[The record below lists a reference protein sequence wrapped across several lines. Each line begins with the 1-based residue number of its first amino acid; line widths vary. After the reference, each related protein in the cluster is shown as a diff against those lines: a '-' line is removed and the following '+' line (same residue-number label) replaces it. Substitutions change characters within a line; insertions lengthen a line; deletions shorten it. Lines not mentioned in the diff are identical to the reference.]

1 MDRNYPE
8 GADLYQQIIH
18 VTRYAKYRPD
28 LQRREFWNETV
39 DRYADFM
46 ESMVHERTPYR
57 MTNLEVSNLRE
68 AIWNFRVM
76 PSMRAVMTAGPAAA
90 KDNMAIY
97 NCSYAPIKD
106 HRVFSELLYILMCG
120 TGVGFSVERQYVNQ
134 LPAIPDVLAFEPGEW
149 VVEDSKV
156 GWAESLQYLL
166 DMLYAGKIPK
176 FDYSMV
182 RPKGAILK
190 TFGGRASG
198 PDPLKDLH
206 RFIITIFTHATG
218 RKLNSL
224 ECHDIACKI
233 GEVVVS
239 GGVRRSALISLSN
252 LSDDRMRDAKKGNF
266 GQHAPYRYMANN
278 SSALTEIPEMGRFMS
293 EWHALYESKSG
304 ERGFFNRVAAKHRI
318 AGLGTR
324 DPNYD
329 FGTNP
334 CVTGDTLILTKT
346 GYFPI
351 KDLVGK
357 SIEIWNGYEWSEV
370 VPFSTGR
377 NEIVRIHLSNGVYL
391 DTTLYHKFVVD
402 SKHNYSAE
410 RLRPKY
416 PGSKRFTYGIRV
428 EAQKLRVG
436 DKLSKF
442 DFPVVDGLETY
453 EIDAYSQGFYSGDGV
468 TDGKRSKIYEP
479 KFEVIPRIV
488 GEVLPK
494 VGDGSR
500 YWKHGKMLDKRFV
513 PINGSISFK
522 LNWLAGYL
530 DADGTVTNDVIGQG
544 IQAASV
550 SSEFLNDIRLMLTT
564 LGIDSKVVK
573 GGEGGWGFIGDE
585 DGSRSLFKPWKRIVI
600 NSVQC
605 HKLQLLGLRTNRLKF
620 SGLRPEKSKS
630 RFVKVEKI
638 ELLEKSEETFC
649 FTDPK
654 RNLGTF
660 NGVVTA
666 NCGEILL
673 RPFGLCNLSEIVV
686 RPHYTLEDMRALAH
700 QATMLGT
707 IQSLL
712 TNFRYVRDDW
722 RRNAEEERLLGV
734 SLTGLADHPIL
745 GIRSPQTVQWLTTM
759 RLQTRET
766 NNKYADLFGINR
778 SAAIT
783 TIKPSGTVS
792 QLVDSASGV
801 HRQFAPRYIRRIRGD
816 MNDPTTKLLIDAG
829 VPWEPDSAFG
839 NNAVFSFVKRAPN
852 QDRRTFREN
861 ESAVEFMEYV
871 KMFGDYWT
879 DHNPSVTV
887 NVKDHEWLEVGAWV
901 YKNLESVCGM
911 SFLPYDGGSY
921 VQAPYEE
928 TDEASLIKIE
938 AAMPKSIDWSRL
950 PSFGDGDEFVTAT
963 KELACVAGVCEVTSF
978 GSSAA

>member
-28 LQRREFWNETV
+28 LQRREYWSETV

-76 PSMRAVMTAGPAAA
+76 PSMRAVMTAGPAAD

-120 TGVGFSVERQYVNQ
+120 TGAGFSVERQYVNQ
-134 LPAIPDVLAFEPGEW
+134 LPTIPDVLAFEPGEW

-156 GWAESLQYLL
+156 GWAESLQHLL

-182 RPKGAILK
+182 RLKGAILK

-206 RFIITIFTHATG
+206 RFIIAIFTHATG

-266 GQHAPYRYMANN
+266 GQHSPYRYMANN
-278 SSALTEIPEMGRFMS
+278 SSALTEIPEMGRFIS

-324 DPNYD
+324 DPNHD

-334 CVTGDTLILTKT
+334 
-346 GYFPI
+346 
-351 KDLVGK
+351 
-357 SIEIWNGYEWSEV
+357 
-370 VPFSTGR
+370 
-377 NEIVRIHLSNGVYL
+377 
-391 DTTLYHKFVVD
+391 
-402 SKHNYSAE
+402 
-410 RLRPKY
+410 
-416 PGSKRFTYGIRV
+416 
-428 EAQKLRVG
+428 
-436 DKLSKF
+436 
-442 DFPVVDGLETY
+442 
-453 EIDAYSQGFYSGDGV
+453 
-468 TDGKRSKIYEP
+468 
-479 KFEVIPRIV
+479 
-488 GEVLPK
+488 
-494 VGDGSR
+494 
-500 YWKHGKMLDKRFV
+500 
-513 PINGSISFK
+513 
-522 LNWLAGYL
+522 
-530 DADGTVTNDVIGQG
+530 
-544 IQAASV
+544 
-550 SSEFLNDIRLMLTT
+550 
-564 LGIDSKVVK
+564 
-573 GGEGGWGFIGDE
+573 
-585 DGSRSLFKPWKRIVI
+585 
-600 NSVQC
+600 
-605 HKLQLLGLRTNRLKF
+605 
-620 SGLRPEKSKS
+620 
-630 RFVKVEKI
+630 
-638 ELLEKSEETFC
+638 
-649 FTDPK
+649 
-654 RNLGTF
+654 
-660 NGVVTA
+660 
-666 NCGEILL
+666 CGEILL

-707 IQSLL
+707 IQSLM
-712 TNFRYVRDDW
+712 TDFRYVRDDW

-852 QDRRTFREN
+852 QDRRTFRDN

-928 TDEASLIKIE
+928 TDEAELIKIE

-978 GSSAA
+978 GNSAA